1 MKVKVTYNK
10 DANELWSDVF
20 GSLGGFLDHSWLH
33 SIHYYT
39 GAADRHGLVELT
51 IDNPAPEFDEEAIH
65 MTKRLKVEDLATA
78 YSKLMNDNYTHC
90 GGCELDDPDACTADA
105 ILQVAVYGE
114 LVYG

>member
-33 SIHYYT
+33 HIKYIT
-39 GAADRHGLVELT
+39 GNWNKHGLVELT
-51 IDNPAPEFDEEAIH
+51 IDNPAPEFNEETVH
-65 MTKRLKVEDLATA
+65 TTKQLKVEDLADA
-78 YSKLMNDNYTHC
+78 YSKLMNNDYKHC

-105 ILQVAVYGE
+105 ILQTAVYGE